1 MKILLKSKSRNARDE
16 SSLFILVHHAGA
28 NQKTVFF
35 LIKRNEFEELLK
47 ELPTNG
53 SNQVRYEIAIFFLKF
68 LHLEGL

>member
-1 MKILLKSKSRNARDE
+1 MKSKSRNARDE

-53 SNQVRYEIAIFFLKF
+53 SNQVRYEISKIFLDFFTFKKAVK
-68 LHLEGL
+68 